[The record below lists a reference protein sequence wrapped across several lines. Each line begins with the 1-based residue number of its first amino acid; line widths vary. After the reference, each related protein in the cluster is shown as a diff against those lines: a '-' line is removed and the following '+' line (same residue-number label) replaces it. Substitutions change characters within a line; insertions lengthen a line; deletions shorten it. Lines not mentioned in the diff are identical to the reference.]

1 MVNWIFVTGAPG
13 SRWSGVGQEVRWN
26 THADITDYVS
36 EKEYT
41 HGLYSG
47 HKGNYY
53 GPGMLNGTWL
63 DKELGTKEQWI
74 DEINNSFSGPEDQ
87 VKVLMSHH
95 FAYYLEEIMEVFPE
109 SQIIAVVRDCDDCME
124 WWKKAGGWN
133 ITYPSYEWYRDDI
146 KMKHEIYY
154 QNKAILQW
162 ADKHSVKKSEELAQR
177 FNKFKPKVED
187 TKVFVYK

>member
-1 MVNWIFVTGAPG
+1 VKNWIFVTGAPG
-13 SRWSGVGQEVRWN
+13 SRWSGVGQEVRFN
-26 THADITDYVS
+26 HHADITDYVA
-36 EKEYT
+36 EKEYR
-41 HGLYSG
+41 HGKFSG

-109 SQIIAVVRDCDDCME
+109 SQIIACVRDCDDCME
-124 WWKKAGGWN
+124 WWKKAGGWD

-146 KMKHEIYY
+146 KMKHDIYY
-154 QNKAILQW
+154 QNKAIRQW
-162 ADKHSVKKSEELAQR
+162 VHKYDIKENHNLGSQKHKDL
-177 FNKFKPKVED
+177 
-187 TKVFVYK
+187 KVFVYK